1 MTTDF
6 ESQLRTQLADAAER
20 APVFTGVDSERAVTQ
35 TSAPTDASRHRR
47 RRRWLALAAAA
58 AAVAAVAAAGVS
70 WWPVGSGGG
79 DGAAVCAS
87 ELVLDG
93 NVYQED
99 GELVRVPRHGPSLG
113 KAVRPACGDGE
124 GMSVAE
130 QVEAFELPGV
140 SPDIAFFANGGVWLS
155 GGLQDWPAWA
165 EELSKPVPCTGA
177 GETTIGGTVIGINAP
192 QVEKAY
198 DFRIPYTANFL
209 ADEGSTLPL
218 TEYTSVTIRMRV
230 TAATTGGRDD
240 EFLRLA
246 LSDAARVTAT
256 VRCDGAHFEAT
267 SLKLAP

>member
-1 MTTDF
+1 M
-6 ESQLRTQLADAAER
+6 
-20 APVFTGVDSERAVTQ
+20 
-35 TSAPTDASRHRR
+35 
-47 RRRWLALAAAA
+47 ALAAAA

-99 GELVRVPRHGPSLG
+99 GALVRVPRHGPSLG

-124 GMSVAE
+124 GVSVAE

-155 GGLQDWPAWA
+155 GGLQDWPDWA

-177 GETTIGGTVIGINAP
+177 GETTIGGTVIGIEGP
-192 QVEKAY
+192 QVEQDYHALT
-198 DFRIPYTANFL
+198 PYTATFI
-209 ADEGSTLPL
+209 ADEGSALPL
-218 TEYTSVTIRMRV
+218 LDYTSVTVQMRV
-230 TAATTGGRDD
+230 TSMTTDGRDP
-240 EFLRLA
+240 ELIRSA
-246 LSDAARVTAT
+246 LSEAARVSAT
-256 VRCDGAHFEAT
+256 VRCDGSHFEAT
-267 SLKLAP
+267 SLRLAP